1 VLYVA
6 TVCLGIPERPEYMS
20 REFTEH
26 GTESCEVTVHIGTS
40 DKYLEM
46 QPWNVTS
53 TGSRMQDVVQLA
65 ARKALKYL
73 CQMFEWHLG
82 STPMKYFPP
91 LDRDRPAWTA
101 RIRNL
106 GSTTTEKDPTIV
118 AMSGYLL
125 SLDNLCDQLHQ
136 RVKDLIQRAKKA
148 ETRWHKAKLA
158 LAQAEA
164 CATEAESRLA
174 VTEEDLRE

>member
-1 VLYVA
+1 MDNDWITTYCVNEDGLPKVLYAA
-6 TVCLGIPERPEYMS
+6 TIRLGIPERPEYVS

-26 GTESCEVTVHIGTS
+26 GTESCEVTVHIGVS

-46 QPWNVTS
+46 QPWNIT
-53 TGSRMQDVVQLA
+53 TTRSRMQDFVQLA

-73 CQMFEWHLG
+73 CQMFEWHFG

-91 LDRDRPAWTA
+91 LDHNRPAWAA
-101 RIRNL
+101 RICNL

-118 AMSGYLL
+118 AMSGYVL

-136 RVKDLIQRAKKA
+136 RVKDLIQRAEKA
-148 ETRWHKAKLA
+148 ETRWHKGMY
-158 LAQAEA
+158 
-164 CATEAESRLA
+164 SG
-174 VTEEDLRE
+174 V